1 MKDLAVVD
9 LQEAMQNVRDAGKGR
24 RVLWQDSESIAF
36 LSRGRKM
43 RTDFHVDPSDEVT
56 LQLAGE
62 QRLHYLTPEGEQKVA
77 VIRPGQLLLCPG
89 GVPHS
94 PRVSEDAWFVVIERK
109 RRAGEED
116 RFLWLCEGCGEKVYE
131 VTVSVGDY
139 SQDPVGRVHECF
151 YGDESLRTCKKCGAV
166 VPRPAP

>member
-1 MKDLAVVD
+1 MNELVAVD
-9 LQEAMQNVRDAGKGR
+9 LHEAIQSVRDEGKGR

-43 RTDFHVDPSDEVT
+43 RSDFHVDPSDEVT

-62 QRLHYLTPEGEQKVA
+62 QHLHYLTPDGEQKVA

-89 GVPHS
+89 GVAHS
-94 PRVSEDAWFVVIERK
+94 PRVTEDAWFVVIERK
-109 RRAGEED
+109 RRAGEDD
-116 RFLWLCEGCGEKVYE
+116 RFLWLCGGCGEKVYE
-131 VTVSVGDY
+131 VSVHVGDY
-139 SQDPVGRVHECF
+139 SQDPVSGVHERF

>member
-1 MKDLAVVD
+1 MKDLVAVD
-9 LQEAMQNVRDAGKGR
+9 LHAAIQSVREEGKGR

-43 RTDFHVDPSDEVT
+43 RSDFHVDPSDEVT
-56 LQLAGE
+56 LQLAGD
-62 QRLHYLTPEGEQKVA
+62 QHLHYLTPEGEEKVA

-89 GVPHS
+89 GVAHS
-94 PRVSEDAWFVVIERK
+94 PRVTEDAWFVVIERK
-109 RRAGEED
+109 RRAGEDD

-131 VTVSVGDY
+131 VDVHVGDY
-139 SQDPVGRVHECF
+139 RQDPVSRVHERF
-151 YGDESLRTCKKCGAV
+151 YGDESLRSCKKCGAV